1 MSIGRLLVETL
12 DRAPRRTALLPHVDD
27 PVRAYLAACLV
38 REGRLPVVVA
48 AGLDDAED
56 LHRDLAF
63 LLGVRVEDAA
73 SEGLLLL
80 ADDERSPYEEYSPDQ
95 RVVMDRLNALYRLH
109 HARDRVRAVV
119 VTPHA
124 LTRRH
129 VPPALFSA
137 GDYLVSRERI
147 DREKLLS
154 NLVASGYNSVST
166 VEDPGT
172 FSVRGGIIDIYSPHL
187 PRPVRVDLFG
197 DEIESLR
204 TFDPATQR
212 TVEELEDATILP
224 ARELVFTPAVTKH
237 ALAKI
242 EAMAEE
248 VNLPSKKLRAIQDDL
263 GSKIHF
269 FGIEALLPIFHPDG
283 LVSLDAYLPKGK
295 DVVLVLGEREPLEEK
310 LGQLLDEAKAGYA
323 ASLHRHQLSL
333 PPAAHLADGLEVL
346 ATLSASS
353 AVLETPSLVV
363 GKRTAESPPS
373 IALPVEDT
381 RGIRA
386 EMLKSSRQEH
396 GEDMLQP
403 VTERLR
409 RWRGDGYVNLLVAHT
424 RGQAERLKSLLT
436 GKGLQVRMLKGA
448 LSFDDLP
455 GGTPAQEARSPFR
468 DRSVHAWIILG
479 DISHG
484 FVVPAGRLAILSEEE
499 IFGQRTKTRK
509 TRRAPPSGA
518 FVSDLAELRPGDF
531 VVHIDHGIGKYH
543 GIVRIPVNGVD
554 SDFLHLEYKNG
565 DKLYLPVHRLRL
577 IQKFA
582 SAEDGKN
589 PQVSLLGSQTWIST
603 KAKVKD
609 TLLKMAAE
617 LLRLYAARAALEGHR
632 FPPPDEMYTRF
643 EAEFAYEPTPD
654 QQKAI
659 DDVLHDLTRTFPM
672 DRLICGDV
680 GYGKTEVAMRA
691 AMMAVVANKQVV
703 VLVPTTVLAAQHYHV
718 FSERFANFPVRI
730 GIVSRFQSAEEQK
743 RTITDAAAGN
753 LDIIIGTHRLLSKDV
768 NLKDVGMVII
778 DEEHRFGVKHKE
790 QLKKYRTKV
799 HVLTMSA
806 TPIPRTMHMGMMGVR
821 DLSVIATPPVDR
833 LSVKTEVHKF
843 SEEVIRDAVLQEIRR
858 GGQCFVVHNR
868 VASID
873 AFARMLEKL
882 VPECRIIVGHGQM
895 EEDQLEKVMVDFM
908 NKHYNVL
915 LSTTIIESGIDI
927 ANANTIIVNRADKMG
942 LAQLYQLRGRVGR
955 GRVRGFCHFLIPPG
969 NVTPDARKRIAV
981 LQRFTELGAG
991 FKIATHD
998 LEIRGAGNIL
1008 GKEQSGTISQVGFE
1022 MYQALLAES
1031 IEELK
1036 GQGHKS
1042 LKEPEVQVPVTA
1054 LIPDSYIPPPSER
1067 LSYYQRFNRAES
1079 DEVTFNLLQEIADLY
1094 GTPPAEVENLTSL
1107 MLVKQ
1112 RLARLGALNLDYGPE
1127 TKAMPPRFVL
1137 RLDQDEM
1144 KLDARDVIAWVEKG
1158 RGARKLIPD
1167 GRLMVTVK
1175 KHDDPREL
1183 LVMAKELLD
1192 DLALFALKARDMA
1205 KR

>member
-1 MSIGRLLVETL
+1 MAVGQLLTGTL
-12 DRAPRRTALLPHVDD
+12 DRAPSRTALLPHVEG
-27 PVRAYLAACLV
+27 PVRAYLAATLI
-38 REGRLPVVVA
+38 REGRLPIVVA
-48 AGLDDAED
+48 KDLEDAED

-63 LLGVRVEDAA
+63 LLGIKTDDGRV
-73 SEGLLLL
+73 LLV

-109 HARDRVRAVV
+109 QSRKTVQAVV

-124 LTRRH
+124 LAKKH
-129 VPPALFSA
+129 VPPSIFSA

-147 DREKLLS
+147 DRDRLLS
-154 NLVASGYNSVST
+154 NLVASGYNAVTT

-172 FSVRGGIIDIYSPHL
+172 FSVRGGIIDIFSPHL

-204 TFDPATQR
+204 TFDPSTQR
-212 TVEELEDATILP
+212 TVEELDDATILP
-224 ARELVFTPAVTKH
+224 ARELVFTPAATRHAVERIE
-237 ALAKI
+237 ALAE
-242 EAMAEE
+242 EA
-248 VNLPSKKLRAIQDDL
+248 NLPSKKLRAIRDDIDN
-263 GSKIHF
+263 KIHF
-269 FGIEALLPIFHPDG
+269 FGIEALLPLFHPTG
-283 LVSLDAYLPKGK
+283 LVSLDHYLPRGK
-295 DVVLVLGEREPLEEK
+295 DVVLLLGEREPLEE
-310 LGQLLDEAKAGYA
+310 GLDAVYAEAKIGHAGA
-323 ASLHRHQLSL
+323 AHRHQLAL
-333 PPAAHLADGLEVL
+333 PPEDHLADGVEVL
-346 ATLSASS
+346 RTLAEGA
-353 AVLETPSLVV
+353 AVLETPAMVV
-363 GKRTAESPPS
+363 KAAGKKEPPPTL
-373 IALPVEDT
+373 ALPVEDT
-381 RGIRA
+381 RGLRA
-386 EMLKSSRQEH
+386 EILKASRQEH
-396 GEDMLQP
+396 GEDMLEP
-403 VTERLR
+403 LTERLR
-409 RWRGDGYVNLLVAHT
+409 RWRQDGYVNLLVAHT
-424 RGQAERLKSLLT
+424 RGQAERLKSMLS
-436 GKGLQVRMLKGA
+436 GKGLQVRMVKGA

-455 GGTPAQEARSPFR
+455 GGTHAQEVRSPFK
-468 DRSVHAWIILG
+468 DRSVHAWILIG
-479 DISHG
+479 DITHG

-499 IFGQRTKTRK
+499 IFGQRTKTRRK
-509 TRRAPPSGA
+509 RSAPPSGA
-518 FVSDLAELRPGDF
+518 FVSDLAELKPGDF

-543 GIVRIPVNGVD
+543 GIVRLAVNGVA

-565 DKLYLPVHRLRL
+565 DKFYLPVHRLRL

-582 SAEDGKN
+582 SAEDGRN
-589 PQVSLLGSQTWIST
+589 PQLSLLGSQTWIST

-617 LLRLYAARAALEGHR
+617 LLRLYAARAALEGHK
-632 FPPPDEMYTRF
+632 FPPPDDAYARF
-643 EAEFAYEPTPD
+643 EAEFAYDPTPD

-659 DDVLHDLTRTFPM
+659 DDVLADLTRPFPM

-691 AMMAVVANKQVV
+691 AMMGVVAKKQVV
-703 VLVPTTVLAAQHYHV
+703 VLVPTTVLATQHYNV

-730 GIVSRFQSAEEQK
+730 GIVSRFQSTEEQK
-743 RTITDAAAGN
+743 HTLADAAQGN
-753 LDIIIGTHRLLSKDV
+753 IDIIIGTHRLLSKDV
-768 NLKDVGMVII
+768 QLKDVGMVII

-790 QLKKYRTKV
+790 SLKKYRTKV

-821 DLSVIATPPVDR
+821 DLSIIATPPVDR

-843 SEEVIRDAVLQEIRR
+843 SEDVIREAVIQELRR

-868 VASID
+868 IDSIH

-882 VPECRIIVGHGQM
+882 VPECRIVVGHGQM

-927 ANANTIIVNRADKMG
+927 PNANTILVNRADKMG

-969 NVTPDARKRIAV
+969 NVTPEARKRIAV

-991 FKIATHD
+991 FKIASHD

-1036 GQGHKS
+1036 GKGHKS
-1042 LKEPEVQVPVTA
+1042 IKEPEVQVPVTA
-1054 LIPDSYIPPPSER
+1054 LIPDSFIPPPSER
-1067 LSYYQRFNRAES
+1067 LSYYQRFNRAET
-1079 DEVTFNLLQEIADLY
+1079 DEVTFNLLQEMADLY
-1094 GTPPAEVENLTSL
+1094 GSPPAEVENLASL

-1112 RLARLGALNLDYGPE
+1112 RLARLGALALDYGPE
-1127 TKAMPPRFVL
+1127 TKTMPPRLVL
-1137 RLDQDEM
+1137 KM
-1144 KLDARDVIAWVEKG
+1144 DAEDLKVEPKDIVSWVERGK
-1158 RGARKLIPD
+1158 GARKLIPD
-1167 GRLMVTVK
+1167 GRVMITVK
-1175 KHDDPREL
+1175 KHDDPREIL
-1183 LVMAKELLD
+1183 AMAKELLD
-1192 DLALFALKARDMA
+1192 DLALHALRSQDV
-1205 KR
+1205 RR

>member
-1 MSIGRLLVETL
+1 VSIGRLLVETL

-455 GGTPAQEARSPFR
+455 GGTPAQEARSPFS

-617 LLRLYAARAALEGHR
+617 LLRLYAVRRPGGPRASRRPTRCTSSSRPSSPTSPRPTSRRPSTTSCTGSQHLPHG
-632 FPPPDEMYTRF
+632 PPDLRRRGLRQDRGGDARRHDGGGGQ
-643 EAEFAYEPTPD
+643 EAGGGAGTHHRAGGPALSRVQRALRQLPG
-654 QQKAI
+654 A
-659 DDVLHDLTRTFPM
+659 HRH
-672 DRLICGDV
+672 RL
-680 GYGKTEVAMRA
+680 A
-691 AMMAVVANKQVV
+691 
-703 VLVPTTVLAAQHYHV
+703 LP
-718 FSERFANFPVRI
+718 ERR
-730 GIVSRFQSAEEQK
+730 EQK
-743 RTITDAAAGN
+743 RTSTDAAAGN

-768 NLKDVGMVII
+768 NVQGRGDPVI

-790 QLKKYRTKV
+790 QLKKYRTNV

-895 EEDQLEKVMVDFM
+895 DEDQLEKVMVDFM

-942 LAQLYQLRGRVGR
+942 LAQLYQLQGRVGR
-955 GRVRGFCHFLIPPG
+955 EVPCAASATSSSRRAMSRPTRASVSPCCSASPSWARASRSPPRTWRSAAPATSS
-969 NVTPDARKRIAV
+969 VSSSRARSRRWAS
-981 LQRFTELGAG
+981 RCT
-991 FKIATHD
+991 
-998 LEIRGAGNIL
+998 RRCWPRP
-1008 GKEQSGTISQVGFE
+1008 
-1022 MYQALLAES
+1022 

-1036 GQGHKS
+1036 GSG
-1042 LKEPEVQVPVTA
+1042 PQVPQGA
-1054 LIPDSYIPPPSER
+1054 GGAGPRHCAHPGQLHPGPSER

-1079 DEVTFNLLQEIADLY
+1079 TRS
-1094 GTPPAEVENLTSL
+1094 PSTSS
-1107 MLVKQ
+1107 
-1112 RLARLGALNLDYGPE
+1112 RRSPISTARRR
-1127 TKAMPPRFVL
+1127 PRW
-1137 RLDQDEM
+1137 R
-1144 KLDARDVIAWVEKG
+1144 
-1158 RGARKLIPD
+1158 
-1167 GRLMVTVK
+1167 T
-1175 KHDDPREL
+1175 
-1183 LVMAKELLD
+1183 
-1192 DLALFALKARDMA
+1192 
-1205 KR
+1205 